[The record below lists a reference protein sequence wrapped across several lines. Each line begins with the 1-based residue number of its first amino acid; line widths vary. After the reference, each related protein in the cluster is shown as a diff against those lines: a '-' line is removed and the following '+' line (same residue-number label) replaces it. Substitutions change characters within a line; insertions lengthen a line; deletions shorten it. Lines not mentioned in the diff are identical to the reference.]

1 MHDSCLRL
9 LRQIWFS
16 LQAKEFSMHTRYLA
30 ILALAIST
38 ALSGCASSGSY
49 QPGETSAG
57 SSSGITVY
65 GEIDASV
72 GRVR

>member
-1 MHDSCLRL
+1 
-9 LRQIWFS
+9 
-16 LQAKEFSMHTRYLA
+16 MHTRYLA
-30 ILALAIST
+30 ILALAISA
-38 ALSGCASSGSY
+38 ALSGCASSGNY
-49 QPGETSAG
+49 QPGEPSAG

>member
-1 MHDSCLRL
+1 
-9 LRQIWFS
+9 
-16 LQAKEFSMHTRYLA
+16 MHTRYLA

-65 GEIDASV
+65 DEIDASV
-72 GRVR
+72 GRVC

>member
-1 MHDSCLRL
+1 MH
-9 LRQIWFS
+9 
-16 LQAKEFSMHTRYLA
+16 KTYLFFA
-30 ILALAIST
+30 ALTLTA

>member
-1 MHDSCLRL
+1 
-9 LRQIWFS
+9 
-16 LQAKEFSMHTRYLA
+16 MHTRYLA
-30 ILALAIST
+30 ILALAISA

-49 QPGETSAG
+49 QPGEASAG